1 MSAVHIWYCNGVH
14 YLEFISGDKGKKGI
28 RTLPTKMILPNNVR
42 TPLLLMY
49 HNSCIVAQVTGW
61 PGQSISVDIHV
72 IDELNFTT
80 TGLVELVPHNSNNN
94 NMVSHEKLYSIITAN
109 DSIVVIREEM
119 CSLLKMST
127 LLHLM
132 KKHYSWIILSTE
144 MILLMI

>member
-1 MSAVHIWYCNGVH
+1 MH

-28 RTLPTKMILPNNVR
+28 RTLPRKMILPNNVR

-61 PGQSISVDIHV
+61 PGQSISVDMHA

-80 TGLVELVPHNSNNN
+80 TGLVELVPHNSNN